1 MAESRSW
8 PLISVCIVSFN
19 RLEYLRETIQT
30 FRRCCTYPNFEYILT
45 DTGSEPEVVEYVK
58 SLSFLDQC
66 IMSEKNMG
74 HGYAMNQA
82 RRVAKGEYYF
92 NLENDFSFFYRS
104 DWMERA
110 VRLFERDE
118 RGDTVKKDPP
128 GLPLGLVKFELGAR
142 AADYTNRPG
151 LMPKRVFGD
160 VGEYT
165 QVGREYQFVSES
177 FGSIEKEYIRR
188 FGAKYSCALS
198 ETPCCIHIGG
208 YTTNPLYGN
217 KGRRTYRELDDM
229 LKDRWKNG
237 KWWLTY
243 NYEKTMHR
251 MKIKSALRR
260 YRKLEASREEH

>member
-45 DTGSEPEVVEYVK
+45 DNGSEPEVVEYVK

-110 VRLFERDE
+110 VRLF
-118 RGDTVKKDPP
+118 GV
-128 GLPLGLVKFELGAR
+128 
-142 AADYTNRPG
+142 
-151 LMPKRVFGD
+151 
-160 VGEYT
+160 
-165 QVGREYQFVSES
+165 
-177 FGSIEKEYIRR
+177 
-188 FGAKYSCALS
+188 
-198 ETPCCIHIGG
+198 
-208 YTTNPLYGN
+208 
-217 KGRRTYRELDDM
+217 
-229 LKDRWKNG
+229 
-237 KWWLTY
+237 
-243 NYEKTMHR
+243 
-251 MKIKSALRR
+251 
-260 YRKLEASREEH
+260 